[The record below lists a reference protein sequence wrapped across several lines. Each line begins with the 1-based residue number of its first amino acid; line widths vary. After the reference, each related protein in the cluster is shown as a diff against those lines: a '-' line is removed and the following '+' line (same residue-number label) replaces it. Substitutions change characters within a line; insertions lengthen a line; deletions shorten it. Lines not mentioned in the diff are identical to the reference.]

1 MGHFLDSHTSD
12 LWCPVF
18 LKGGKMKKEK
28 VVFDLLFEGQLK
40 EFLERLEIY
49 DKFINNE
56 MKCEKCE
63 STLTSD
69 NLGFIKIEDKE
80 PKFYCDNPECLRGV
94 S

>member
-1 MGHFLDSHTSD
+1 ME
-12 LWCPVF
+12 
-18 LKGGKMKKEK
+18 KEK

-56 MKCEKCE
+56 IKCEKCDIAV
-63 STLTSD
+63 TSD
-69 NLGFIKIEDKE
+69 NLEVIKIKDKK
-80 PKFYCDNPECLRGV
+80 PKFYCDNPGCLRGV